1 MTRPEEETSADA
13 TSPSAY
19 AMTSTVGAVS
29 GGDRVSRTLDGLVE
43 ARVHQLE
50 RARRLSRR
58 LGLQVTI
65 DHTGWARGQI
75 EVMIQRER
83 DGTIHPASVRIAPE
97 VTDQAVLGPDGV
109 RARCEQ
115 YNARIRTLY
124 QLADRV
130 AELVRRAKALPAP
143 GSSLAYARHELGRI
157 RELIAKRQ
165 AITMGRGTVQLVT
178 LEGEIEWFGRYDAHL
193 GPIVLAAEPPTPAIA
208 APAGSARPPKRRRWM
223 RW

>member
-1 MTRPEEETSADA
+1 MTRPEEETSAGA
-13 TSPSAY
+13 TSPSGY
-19 AMTSTVGAVS
+19 AMTSAVGAVS
-29 GGDRVSRTLDGLVE
+29 RGDRVSRTIDGLVE
-43 ARVHQLE
+43 LRVQQLE

-97 VTDQAVLGPDGV
+97 ATDQAVLGPDGV
-109 RARCEQ
+109 HARCEQ
-115 YNARIRTLY
+115 YNARLRTLH

-143 GSSLAYARHELGRI
+143 GSPLAYAHHELGRI

-165 AITMGRGTVQLVT
+165 ALTMGRGTVQLVT
-178 LEGEIEWFGRYDAHL
+178 LEGEIEWFGRCDAHL
-193 GPIVLAAEPPTPAIA
+193 GPIVLAAEPPTPPVA
-208 APAGSARPPKRRRWM
+208 APGSTRPPKRRRWM
-223 RW
+223 R